1 MMEKAYKYLVD
12 EASLRAAIDAAKSV
26 AKITQSINPSDIADY
41 SFLRAAVKAKQ
52 SLAELGLMEFTV
64 PLPAPAKNQKS
75 APAPLLP

>member
-1 MMEKAYKYLVD
+1 MEEAYKYLVD

-52 SLAELGLMEFTV
+52 SLAEFGLMEFTA

-75 APAPLLP
+75 APAQLLP